1 MSKVIFENGQEVQLA
16 ISDEIAITSREF
28 SSETEIPEH
37 PTINGFV
44 NDTVIDLPKRLE
56 VSGIVSNIKDYKE
69 DQKTDPSAYSLKY
82 LGLFEDLRTSK
93 EVLTVEVNNR
103 QYPNMRLRSYTFSED
118 GTFSFTLSFQEVFY
132 ATTKKVASK
141 KIVKKKVV
149 SANNPKKQAIANNKT
164 SQTNNVKSQATKVD
178 KGTGITKTT
187 PELKSSN
194 LYKAVEFAKKYIR
207 GNN

>member
-56 VSGIVSNIKDYKE
+56 VSGIVSNIKDYKGE
-69 DQKTDPSAYSLKY
+69 KVPDPSAYSLKY

-141 KIVKKKVV
+141 KIIKKKVV

-178 KGTGITKTT
+178 KGTGTTKTT
-187 PELKSSN
+187 PENKSSI
-194 LYKAVEFAKKYIR
+194 LKKSVDFFK
-207 GNN
+207 GLL

>member
-56 VSGIVSNIKDYKE
+56 VSGIVSNIKDYKGE
-69 DQKTDPSAYSLKY
+69 KVPDPSAYSLKY

-141 KIVKKKVV
+141 KIIKKKVV

-178 KGTGITKTT
+178 KGTGTTKTT
-187 PELKSSN
+187 PETKSSN

-207 GNN
+207 GNK